1 MSNLGSRLWILCQET
16 PDGHYT
22 DWAENVFA
30 LKAEAEKFY
39 LQNEETSFLR
49 VDIVDGRLVCER
61 VEAWR
66 IMGGEDDEEEGSV
79 CPPPVPPSEEGAY
92 KAPKE
97 SVAEAV
103 AGGPELQKALDS
115 ILKSTL
121 GERRNFA
128 VGFNLFDN

>member
-1 MSNLGSRLWILCQET
+1 MAVLFVSGWRRGESW
-16 PDGHYT
+16 
-22 DWAENVFA
+22 
-30 LKAEAEKFY
+30 EA
-39 LQNEETSFLR
+39 
-49 VDIVDGRLVCER
+49 
-61 VEAWR
+61 
-66 IMGGEDDEEEGSV
+66 MDDEEEGSV